1 MKGLEALQALPTWGQ
16 VALGVF
22 VVAQIVLEVYALV
35 DLYRRPVDRLTLSN
49 KWVWAAIILLISTFG
64 AIIYL
69 IVGRKPAPAA
79 EVASRGNASA
89 RGANAADALY
99 GAPKGI
105 DPR

>member
-1 MKGLEALQALPTWGQ
+1 MNGLGSLQTLPTWGL
-16 VALGVF
+16 VGIGVIVVVDLVLYVWALT
-22 VVAQIVLEVYALV
+22 
-35 DLYRRPVDRLTLSN
+35 DLYRRPVQELTIAN
-49 KWVWAAIILLISTFG
+49 KWVWAAIILLVSTFG

-69 IVGRKPAPAA
+69 LAGRKPAPVA
-79 EVASRGNASA
+79 ETRPQASGAQ